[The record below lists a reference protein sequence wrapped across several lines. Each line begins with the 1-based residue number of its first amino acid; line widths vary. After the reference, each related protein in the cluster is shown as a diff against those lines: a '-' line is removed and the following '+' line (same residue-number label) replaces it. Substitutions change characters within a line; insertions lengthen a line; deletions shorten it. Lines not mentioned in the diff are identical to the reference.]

1 MPGAAGDH
9 VGLLDSVIAR
19 NGKFGFVR
27 VLPSDEKL
35 FWHSSGAA
43 PGVGLAEL
51 NEGTEVAFQVA
62 HTPPTD
68 RERAR
73 WGRDGV
79 GASRVCVPAPTHHK
93 TSHPNGLPL
102 PPHTTP

>member
-51 NEGTEVAFQVA
+51 NEGTEVAFQV
-62 HTPPTD
+62 T
-68 RERAR
+68 
-73 WGRDGV
+73 
-79 GASRVCVPAPTHHK
+79 
-93 TSHPNGLPL
+93 
-102 PPHTTP
+102 HTTD